1 MAIDIDTEALES
13 ALGEIRPALQADGG
27 DLILRGVTEDGVV
40 SVELMGACG
49 TCPLSMMTLVAG
61 IEMIVMKRV
70 PGVAG
75 VVAHSPLLP
84 DVLGIEEAPTA

>member
-1 MAIDIDTEALES
+1 MAVDIDTEALES

-27 DLILRGVTEDGVV
+27 DLVLRGVTADGVV

-49 TCPLSMMTLVAG
+49 TCPLSMMTMVAG

-84 DVLGIEEAPTA
+84 DVLGIEESTA

>member
-1 MAIDIDTEALES
+1 MALDIDTEALES

>member
-1 MAIDIDTEALES
+1 MAVDIDTEAIEA
-13 ALGEIRPALQADGG
+13 ALAEIRPALQADGG

-49 TCPLSMMTLVAG
+49 TCPLSIMTMVAG

-70 PGVAG
+70 PAVAG

-84 DVLGIEEAPTA
+84 DVLGMEEEAQP